1 MQYGFIK
8 EPWPQTI
15 ERYQKTIAPTGKK
28 SHTFLN
34 TYFSSNSVNINTL
47 LAVES
52 LTFHYFCLQTPYLHY
67 YNRAKGSHFHTTDDV

>member
-1 MQYGFIK
+1 MQHGFIK

-15 ERYQKTIAPTGKK
+15 APKGKK

-34 TYFSSNSVNINTL
+34 TCFSSNSVNINTF

-52 LTFHYFCLQTPYLHY
+52 LTFHYLCLQALYLHY
-67 YNRAKGSHFHTTDDV
+67 YKGAEGLHFHTTDYV